1 MSIKGLG
8 VFSGCFASVV
18 VCLCLSLCYCFRSH
32 AIAIY
37 IYISLSLSLSLCVVL
52 PVSEQHYATNNDK
65 RMLRVPSSWP
75 KRRTLT
81 ASYPH
86 PVLVKLAECVL
97 QAWEASRSRL
107 PPYKTQKHAS
117 FPGEECRNLET
128 MIRVGSPSNVKVVPA
143 LL

>member
-1 MSIKGLG
+1 MS
-8 VFSGCFASVV
+8 
-18 VCLCLSLCYCFRSH
+18 LSLSLLLLSISRYRY
-32 AIAIY
+32 IY

-75 KRRTLT
+75 KRT
-81 ASYPH
+81 H
-86 PVLVKLAECVL
+86 PNCVVSSSRSGQAGRVCVL